1 MAPDGSVST
10 GRALLR
16 AISFGIDLHG
26 VQMIGEGTNT
36 SEDDGHGITPEVVR
50 LTVRVSRYQRKN
62 RCFKSFL
69 SQLVSGDVPED
80 TLEVHGIGRTAL
92 QARVGD
98 VTTTRS
104 SLRNL
109 A

>member
-26 VQMIGEGTNT
+26 VQMVGEGADT

-50 LTVRVSRYQRKN
+50 LTVRVSRYQRNN

-92 QARVGD
+92 
-98 VTTTRS
+98 
-104 SLRNL
+104 
-109 A
+109 